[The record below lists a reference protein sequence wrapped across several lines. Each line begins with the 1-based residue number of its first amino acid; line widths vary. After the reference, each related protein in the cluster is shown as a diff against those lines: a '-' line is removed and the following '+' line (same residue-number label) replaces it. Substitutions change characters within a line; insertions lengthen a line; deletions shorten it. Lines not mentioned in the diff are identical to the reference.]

1 MHRVKAGSSGF
12 RSKAGFIYFDVL
24 IDLVL
29 IAAIMPLIILFY
41 LYTAVY
47 MEDLDAGEMEWRLFT
62 AEMQSYL
69 TDIDTI
75 KIINGGTGFR
85 VIQADVE
92 YDIEVY
98 SSLIRKQ
105 KFNQGHE
112 IMVTGISKC
121 HFSIEGKILKISVIR
136 SNGKEERS
144 EYAITGP

>member
-1 MHRVKAGSSGF
+1 MSGIKKWKL
-12 RSKAGFIYFDVL
+12 RSEAGFIYFDAL

-29 IAAIMPLIILFY
+29 TAAILPLIVLFY
-41 LYTAVY
+41 LYTTEY
-47 MEDLDAGEMEWRLFT
+47 MKDLDAGEMEWRLFT

-75 KIINGGTGFR
+75 EIINDGTGFR
-85 VIQADVE
+85 VSRGADQ
-92 YDIEVY
+92 YDIEAY

-105 KFNQGHE
+105 SFGLGHE

-121 HFSIEGKILKISVIR
+121 HFSIEGKTLKISVIR
-136 SNGKEERS
+136 SNGKEESS